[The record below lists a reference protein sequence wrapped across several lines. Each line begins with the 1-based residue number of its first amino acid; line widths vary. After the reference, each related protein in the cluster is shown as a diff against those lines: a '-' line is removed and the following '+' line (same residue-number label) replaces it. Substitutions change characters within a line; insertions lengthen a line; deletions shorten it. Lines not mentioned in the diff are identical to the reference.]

1 MSENLANAAEEAA
14 KGLKQTIEHHEPF
27 VKQPFQ
33 ESVQE
38 EGYTPYTE
46 TVRIG
51 ETLPDAVSKAVDSV
65 PKGEAEAEKYKT
77 FEEALRELTEA
88 RGLAFSVHS
97 GEFRVREGQSRVC
110 TIQKTGGM
118 SWCRQDVD
126 GPAIQDYIRV
136 LAEQKFQHE
145 TKPVGLS
152 INEKQIQSEEARIA
166 FFRNSVSTL
175 LDCGIEIERI
185 QIHNKDYRYLLDEF
199 RPKQAAEV
207 GLDEVSQD
215 GPKVEPEGVKP
226 KAEPSRREGL
236 SSKLDADEDLLGL
249 GIKKPSTGS
258 ISENPYDNIDYGSL
272 SLNPRTPEP
281 AATKVESQAFK
292 QEEAFSLSKDD
303 LLEDVSFN
311 DVFGHLKTDPVFS
324 PALHGAKEVV
334 KETLKDEKK
343 EEKKEAVNPVI
354 KNQDQID
361 KVMKE
366 LDKDKAVADSVKERK
381 RKKYLSKRHSV

>member
-33 ESVQE
+33 EAVQE

-46 TVRIG
+46 MVRIG

-199 RPKQAAEV
+199 RPKLAADV
-207 GLDEVSQD
+207 GLDEVD
-215 GPKVEPEGVKP
+215 GPKIEPEGVKP
-226 KAEPSRREGL
+226 KVEPSAREGKPA
-236 SSKLDADEDLLGL
+236 KLDADEDLLGL
-249 GIKKPSTGS
+249 GIKKASNGS
-258 ISENPYDNIDYGSL
+258 ISENPYDNIDYTAL
-272 SLNPRTPEP
+272 DLNPRTPEP
-281 AATKVESQAFK
+281 AATKVESPAFK
-292 QEEAFSLSKDD
+292 QEAAFSLSKDD

-311 DVFGHLKTDPVFS
+311 DVFGHLKADPVFS
-324 PALHGAKEVV
+324 PAVHGVKEVV
-334 KETLKDEKK
+334 KEVIKEEKK

>member
-33 ESVQE
+33 EAVQE

-126 GPAIQDYIRV
+126 GPAIQDYIRL

-199 RPKQAAEV
+199 RPKQAADV
-207 GLDEVSQD
+207 GQD

-226 KAEPSRREGL
+226 KAELAAKEGV
-236 SSKLDADEDLLGL
+236 SSKLDAEDLLGL
-249 GIKKPSTGS
+249 GIKKASNGS
-258 ISENPYDNIDYGSL
+258 ISENPYDNIDYTSL
-272 SLNPRTPEP
+272 DLNPRTPEP
-281 AATKVESQAFK
+281 IAQNPESPSFK
-292 QEEAFSLSKDD
+292 KEQEFSLSKDD

-311 DVFGHLKTDPVFS
+311 DVFGHLKTDPVF
-324 PALHGAKEVV
+324 AHAVHGAKEVV
-334 KETLKDEKK
+334 REAVKDEKK
-343 EEKKEAVNPVI
+343 EEKKEPINPVI
-354 KNQDQID
+354 KNQDHLD
-361 KVMKE
+361 KVMNE
-366 LDKDKAVADSVKERK
+366 LDKDKAAADSVKERK
-381 RKKYLSKRHSV
+381 RKKYLAKRHSV

>member
-38 EGYTPYTE
+38 EGYTPFSE

-51 ETLPDAVSKAVDSV
+51 EALPEGVSKAIDSL
-65 PKGEAEAEKYKT
+65 PKAGTEAEEYLS
-77 FEEALRELTEA
+77 FEERLRQLTDA
-88 RGLAFSVHS
+88 QGLALSVHP

-126 GPAIQDYIRV
+126 GPAIQDYIRL

-207 GLDEVSQD
+207 GLDEVGQD
-215 GPKVEPEGVKP
+215 GPKVEPEGVKD
-226 KAEPSRREGL
+226 EPSARAGKPA
-236 SSKLDADEDLLGL
+236 KLDTDEDLLGL
-249 GIKKPSTGS
+249 GIKKPSNGS

-272 SLNPRTPEP
+272 NLNPRTPEP
-281 AATKVESQAFK
+281 IAQNPESPSFK
-292 QEEAFSLSKDD
+292 KEQEFSLSKDD

-311 DVFGHLKTDPVFS
+311 DVFGHLKTDPVF
-324 PALHGAKEVV
+324 AHAVHGAKEVV
-334 KETLKDEKK
+334 REAVKDEKK
-343 EEKKEAVNPVI
+343 EEKKEQINPVI
-354 KNQDQID
+354 KNQDHLD
-361 KVMKE
+361 KVMNE
-366 LDKDKAVADSVKERK
+366 LDKDKAAADSVKERK
-381 RKKYLSKRHSV
+381 RKKYLAKRHSV

>member
-1 MSENLANAAEEAA
+1 MSENLANAVEEAA

-33 ESVQE
+33 ESVKE
-38 EGYTPYTE
+38 EGYTPFSE

-199 RPKQAAEV
+199 RPKQSADV
-207 GLDEVSQD
+207 GLDEVGQD
-215 GPKVEPEGVKP
+215 GPKVEPEGVKD
-226 KAEPSRREGL
+226 EPSARAGKPA
-236 SSKLDADEDLLGL
+236 KLDTDEDLLGL
-249 GIKKPSTGS
+249 GIKKPSNGS
-258 ISENPYDNIDYGSL
+258 ISENPYDNIDYTSL
-272 SLNPRTPEP
+272 DLNPRTPEP
-281 AATKVESQAFK
+281 AASKVESPVFK
-292 QEEAFSLSKDD
+292 KEEAFSLSKDD
-303 LLEDVSFN
+303 LLDDVSFN
-311 DVFGHLKTDPVFS
+311 DVFGHLKTDPVFA
-324 PALHGAKEVV
+324 PAVHGVKEVV
-334 KETLKDEKK
+334 KELIKDEKK
-343 EEKKEAVNPVI
+343 EEKKEAVNPIV
-354 KNQDQID
+354 KNQDHLN
-361 KVMKE
+361 KVVNE
-366 LDKDKAVADSVKERK
+366 LGKDKAVADSVKERK
-381 RKKYLSKRHSV
+381 RKKYLSKGHCV

>member
-1 MSENLANAAEEAA
+1 MLEGIGHHLGYQHRQGGQARQVE
-14 KGLKQTIEHHEPF
+14 IERF
-27 VKQPFQ
+27 
-33 ESVQE
+33 
-38 EGYTPYTE
+38 
-46 TVRIG
+46 
-51 ETLPDAVSKAVDSV
+51 
-65 PKGEAEAEKYKT
+65 
-77 FEEALRELTEA
+77 
-88 RGLAFSVHS
+88 
-97 GEFRVREGQSRVC
+97 
-110 TIQKTGGM
+110 GG
-118 SWCRQDVD
+118 D
-126 GPAIQDYIRV
+126 GAGD
-136 LAEQKFQHE
+136 
-145 TKPVGLS
+145 VGLS
-152 INEKQIQSEEARIA
+152 RGGQQIAGQQLQVVGHRLISIGGIVQAPVDTRNA
-166 FFRNSVSTL
+166 FQPRAGLFQGLGRLAVAGQLEL
-175 LDCGIEIERI
+175 LQHEQRGDELDVVGDPVLQLLEHR
-185 QIHNKDYRYLLDEF
+185 RLDEF
-199 RPKQAAEV
+199 RPKQSAEV
-207 GLDEVSQD
+207 GLDDVGHD

-334 KETLKDEKK
+334 KETVKDEKK

-381 RKKYLSKRHSV
+381 RKKYLSKKHSV